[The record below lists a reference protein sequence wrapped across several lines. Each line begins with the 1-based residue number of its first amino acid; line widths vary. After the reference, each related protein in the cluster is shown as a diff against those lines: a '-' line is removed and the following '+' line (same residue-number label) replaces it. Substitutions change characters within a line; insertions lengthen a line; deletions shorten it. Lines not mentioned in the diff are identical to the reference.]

1 MFDKMK
7 KSMDDIK
14 DKLTDAVDEH
24 GPKIAEGVDKAAT
37 VVDQKTGGKYH
48 DHIDKA
54 SGAVKGAV
62 GKLDSGKPGSTPTD
76 PTTPTTARRPEL
88 TRPPPRLPRRVR
100 AGS

>member
-76 PTTPTTARRPEL
+76 PTDPTTPTTPADP
-88 TRPPPRLPRRVR
+88 
-100 AGS
+100 S